1 MSYEMRFWLW
11 RWWVWSY
18 YFLTVGWLLLALV
31 HNFFVGK
38 IFAEVP
44 VSSRIYFLLA
54 VGGEAGLTEVCPNQT
69 LLPPT
74 SPPRADRKK
83 YLPVRGNKT
92 ETVCFYFLT
101 LLKIKS
107 SSWLPLRYAGMCINF
122 NTGNICRQFILFLI
136 ILCSVCAGEAR
147 SPGLLWLDNCS
158 VQTNRQTST
167 ALFLKSS
174 CSPSLKNAMF
184 CYWCKKDSSF
194 LSLSLFSSQAL
205 DSTANKKTKQNNKTS
220 MLKWTPAIQSK

>member
-1 MSYEMRFWLW
+1 MKCVSGSEDGGSDPATFWQSAGCSWLW
-11 RWWVWSY
+11 FITFLWEKYLQKYPCQAGSTFFWRW
-18 YFLTVGWLLLALV
+18 
-31 HNFFVGK
+31 
-38 IFAEVP
+38 
-44 VSSRIYFLLA
+44 
-54 VGGEAGLTEVCPNQT
+54 GGEAGLTEVCPNQT

-92 ETVCFYFLT
+92 KTVCFYFLT

-136 ILCSVCAGEAR
+136 ILCSVCAGKAR

-167 ALFLKSS
+167 ALFLKTS
-174 CSPSLKNAMF
+174 CSSSLKNAMF

-194 LSLSLFSSQAL
+194 LSLSLFSSQAP
-205 DSTANKKTKQNNKTS
+205 DSTANKKQNKTI
-220 MLKWTPAIQSK
+220 KPAC